1 MGNDGSDIMGLMT
14 YECVN
19 DPGVIDFYCV
29 DLDTSRWPWTIDEQ
43 NALWAIRNDALK
55 QFNAE
60 YVGYRLFFRTK
71 EQQQKFLTWYAL
83 RWA

>member
-1 MGNDGSDIMGLMT
+1 MGLMT

-29 DLDTSRWPWTIDEQ
+29 DLDTPQYTAWTIDEQ

-71 EQQQKFLTWYAL
+71 EQQQKFLTWYEL
-83 RWA
+83 RWS